1 MKNHVIDS
9 VLIVARGPKSRTEGR
24 RQTTLSM
31 STLSMGL
38 DQLPGCTTS
47 GPAIWVQPLD
57 RWITFVPRV
66 STVEALKALVMAQHT
81 ELPEQHESRTQR
93 IEHLKLVIQKD
104 RRMIF
109 GR

>member
-1 MKNHVIDS
+1 
-9 VLIVARGPKSRTEGR
+9 
-24 RQTTLSM
+24 
-31 STLSMGL
+31 
-38 DQLPGCTTS
+38 
-47 GPAIWVQPLD
+47 
-57 RWITFVPRV
+57 
-66 STVEALKALVMAQHT
+66 MAQHT